1 MAINRFICHLNIRK
15 MDNYIEYDTF
25 QEDERRINESKVR
38 NIFTPFTPISNL
50 ALFQGRKIEMHKGLS
65 ALNTPG
71 QHLLLF
77 GDRGVGK
84 SSLANIISNQLVKIT
99 GRKLIKKSCSSSDS
113 FETIVEGVLNEA
125 GIDTMKISSK
135 TKQGVGLKGLSY
147 ESETSQSGYDEKI
160 KSPSWVANRIKDEDV
175 LFLIDEFDSIK
186 IEGDKKKIAELIKL
200 LSDFNSTIKIFI
212 VGIAESSIE
221 LTEGHPSVQRCLKE
235 IKLNKMTINE
245 LSQILDRGEAILQ
258 IEFTKMAKRRICRLS
273 SGYPHF
279 THLIALKAAE
289 NAIIDE
295 IKVIDI
301 PDVNRAVRESVEDGE
316 NVLANSYRESMR
328 SFSSKTLE
336 KCKQILYAISLCRDE
351 FICNDQIRV
360 KYKTVFKE
368 ELPMV
373 TLNNYLSKMVSDKE
387 DKLLRRLSKGVYRF
401 NDPRMISYIKLVNN
415 ALFSDFDNE
424 EIL

>member
-1 MAINRFICHLNIRK
+1 
-15 MDNYIEYDTF
+15 MDNYIDCDIF

-38 NIFTPFTPISNL
+38 DIFTPFTPISNL
-50 ALFQGRKIEMHKGLS
+50 TFFQGRKVEMHKGLS

-84 SSLANIISNQLVKIT
+84 SSLANIISNQLVDIT

-113 FETIVEGVLNEA
+113 FETIVEDVLLEA
-125 GIDTMKISSK
+125 GIDTLQISHKSK
-135 TKQGVGLKGLSY
+135 KGLGIKGFSM
-147 ESETSQSGYDEKI
+147 ESETSKSGYIEKV
-160 KSPSWVANRIKDEDV
+160 KSPSWVSKIIKDEDV
-175 LFLIDEFDSIK
+175 LFLIDEFDSIQVQ
-186 IEGDKKKIAELIKL
+186 GDKKKIAELIKL
-200 LSDFNSTIKIFI
+200 LSDSNSKIKVFI

-235 IKLNKMTINE
+235 IKLDKMMTGE
-245 LSQILDRGEAILQ
+245 LLQILYQGEKSLN
-258 IEFTKMAKRRICRLS
+258 IEFSKSAKLRICRLS

-295 IKVIDI
+295 KKIIDI
-301 PDVNRAVRESVEDGE
+301 PDVDRAVKEAVEDGE
-316 NVLANSYRESMR
+316 NVLANSYRKSMS

-336 KCKQILYAISLCRDE
+336 KCKQILYSISLCRDE
-351 FICNDQIRV
+351 FIRNDQIRS
-360 KYKTVFKE
+360 KYETIFHDD
-368 ELPMV
+368 LPMV
-373 TLNNYLSKMVSDKE
+373 TLNNFLSKIVSDKE

-401 NDPRMISYIKLVNN
+401 NDPRMISYIKLANYDF
-415 ALFSDFDNE
+415 FSELDNE
-424 EIL
+424 ETA

>member
-1 MAINRFICHLNIRK
+1 
-15 MDNYIEYDTF
+15 MDNYIDCDIF

-38 NIFTPFTPISNL
+38 DIFTPFTPISNL
-50 ALFQGRKIEMHKGLS
+50 TFFQGRKEEMHKGLS

-84 SSLANIISNQLVKIT
+84 SSLANIISNQLVDIT

-113 FETIVEGVLNEA
+113 FETIVEDVLLEA
-125 GIDTMKISSK
+125 GIDTLQISHKSK
-135 TKQGVGLKGLSY
+135 KGLGIKGFSM
-147 ESETSQSGYDEKI
+147 ESETSKSGYIEKV
-160 KSPSWVANRIKDEDV
+160 KSPSWVSKIIKDEDV
-175 LFLIDEFDSIK
+175 LFLIDEFDSIQVQ
-186 IEGDKKKIAELIKL
+186 GDKKKIAELIKL
-200 LSDFNSTIKIFI
+200 LSDSNSKIKVFI

-235 IKLNKMTINE
+235 IKLDKMMTGE
-245 LSQILDRGEAILQ
+245 LLQILYQGEKSLN
-258 IEFTKMAKRRICRLS
+258 IEFSKSAKLRICRLS

-295 IKVIDI
+295 KKTIDI
-301 PDVNRAVRESVEDGE
+301 PDVDRAVKEAVEDGE
-316 NVLANSYRESMR
+316 NVLANSYRKSMS

-336 KCKQILYAISLCRDE
+336 KYKQILYSISLCRDE
-351 FICNDQIRV
+351 FIRNDQIRT
-360 KYKTVFKE
+360 KYETIFHND
-368 ELPMV
+368 LPMV
-373 TLNNYLSKMVSDKE
+373 TLNNFLSKIVSDKE

-401 NDPRMISYIKLVNN
+401 NDPRMISYIKLVNYDF
-415 ALFSDFDNE
+415 FSELENE
-424 EIL
+424 ETA